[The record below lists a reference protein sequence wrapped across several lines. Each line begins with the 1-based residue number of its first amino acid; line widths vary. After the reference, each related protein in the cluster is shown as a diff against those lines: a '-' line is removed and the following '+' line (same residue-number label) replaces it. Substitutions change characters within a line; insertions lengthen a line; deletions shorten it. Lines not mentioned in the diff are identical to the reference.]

1 MAFEDIP
8 AIMRLEKE
16 CFPVPWTENMFI
28 CQIAQEDI
36 SANLVYVEDDVI
48 TGYVVS
54 WFGVEELHILS
65 IGVDVRRRGR
75 GIADRL
81 LDEAIKCS
89 RESNCKKVILEVRR
103 SNSRARNFYNKL
115 GFRRIG
121 VRRKYYGE
129 NGEDALVLEKD
140 IEIPG

>member
-89 RESNCKKVILEVRR
+89 RESICKKVILEVRR